1 MIKSFLKILKD
12 FPAYLW
18 SGWGALASIFLFIAA
33 WEIGNQIYGDMIL
46 PSPIETFKTLLMLFE
61 DEEFTQNLYI
71 TIERA
76 IVGFGI
82 SLIVGT
88 TLGLLAGFFVT
99 ASIVSRPIVTIL
111 MGMPPIAWI
120 VLAMIWFGMGNATVE
135 FTVIVA
141 SLPIVF
147 VGALQGTRTLE
158 DKFEEMADIFK
169 VPLTMK
175 FFDIYLPHI
184 FSYVFPA
191 WVSALGMAWKIVVM
205 AELLATSDGLG
216 AGLAMARSQLDT
228 PTALAI
234 VVTMVGLLMIAEYI
248 FLEPIK
254 REVEKWRD

>member
-1 MIKSFLKILKD
+1 VKSILKILRD

-18 SGWGALASIFLFIAA
+18 GGWGAISSIFLFIAA
-33 WEIGNQIYGDMIL
+33 WDIGNQIYGNLIL
-46 PSPIETFKTLLMLFE
+46 PSPMETFQTLGMLF
-61 DEEFTQNLYI
+61 DDTEFIENLTI
-71 TIERA
+71 TLYRV

-82 SLIVGT
+82 SLVAGT
-88 TLGLLAGFFVT
+88 IFGLLAGFFVT

-120 VLAMIWFGMGNATVE
+120 VLAMIWFGMGDATVE
-135 FTVIVA
+135 FTVVVA

-169 VPLTMK
+169 VPLWMK

-205 AELLATSDGLG
+205 AELLATSDGIG
-216 AGLAMARSQLDT
+216 ASLALARSQLDT
-228 PTALAI
+228 ASALAI
-234 VVTMVGLLMIAEYI
+234 VVAMVGLLLIAEYI
-248 FLEPIK
+248 FLEPIN

>member
-1 MIKSFLKILKD
+1 MKSLLKILRD

-33 WEIGNQIYGDMIL
+33 WEIGNQVYGDLIL
-46 PSPIETFKTLLMLFE
+46 PSPLETFQTLGALFGDPEFIENLM
-61 DEEFTQNLYI
+61 I
-71 TIERA
+71 TLKRA
-76 IVGFGI
+76 MVGFGV
-82 SLIVGT
+82 SLVLGT
-88 TLGLLAGFFVT
+88 ALGLLAGFFVT

-120 VLAMIWFGMGNATVE
+120 VLAMIWFGMGDATVE

-169 VPLTMK
+169 VPKMMK

-191 WVSALGMAWKIVVM
+191 WVAALGMAWKIVVM

-216 AGLAMARSQLDT
+216 AALAMARSQLDT
-228 PTALAI
+228 ATALAI
-234 VVTMVGLLMIAEYI
+234 VVAMVGLLMVAEYI
-248 FLEPIK
+248 FLEPVK

>member
-1 MIKSFLKILKD
+1 MKSLLKILRD

-18 SGWGALASIFLFIAA
+18 SGWGAVASIFLFIAA
-33 WEIGNQIYGDMIL
+33 WDVGNQIYGDMIL
-46 PSPIETFKTLLMLFE
+46 PSPLETFRTLATLFQQP
-61 DEEFTQNLYI
+61 DFTQSLMI
-71 TIERA
+71 TLKRA
-76 IVGFGI
+76 MVGFGV
-82 SLIVGT
+82 SLVVGT
-88 TLGLLAGFFVT
+88 ALGLAAGFLVT

-120 VLAMIWFGMGNATVE
+120 VLAMIWFGMGDATVE
-135 FTVIVA
+135 FTVVVA

-169 VPLTMK
+169 VPRMMK

-191 WVSALGMAWKIVVM
+191 WVAALGMAWKIVVM

-216 AGLAMARSQLDT
+216 ADLAMARSQLDT
-228 PTALAI
+228 ASALAI
-234 VVTMVGLLMIAEYI
+234 VVAMVGLLMVAEYI

>member
-1 MIKSFLKILKD
+1 
-12 FPAYLW
+12 
-18 SGWGALASIFLFIAA
+18 
-33 WEIGNQIYGDMIL
+33 
-46 PSPIETFKTLLMLFE
+46 
-61 DEEFTQNLYI
+61 
-71 TIERA
+71 
-76 IVGFGI
+76 
-82 SLIVGT
+82 
-88 TLGLLAGFFVT
+88 
-99 ASIVSRPIVTIL
+99 

-120 VLAMIWFGMGNATVE
+120 VLAMIWFGMGDATVE

-169 VPLTMK
+169 VPMMMK
-175 FFDIYLPHI
+175 FTDIYLPHI

-216 AGLAMARSQLDT
+216 ASLAMARSQLDT
-228 PTALAI
+228 STALAI
-234 VVTMVGLLMIAEYI
+234 VVAMVGLLMFAEYI